1 MRLVTRVLAT
11 FTLASTLVAGCAGGS
26 AGSAGAQPGSVASGA
41 ATPAGATPP
50 GPIRHVVLVTIDG
63 LVPDAYLHP
72 DIHGLQIST
81 LRRLAR
87 DGAFSDGAR
96 SVFPSVTYPAH
107 TSMATGV
114 WPARHGI
121 YTNRAY
127 DPGETNQDGWRW
139 YTEDLR
145 APPLWRLAEE
155 AHYRV
160 ALIHWPVTVGARV
173 TYLVPEFWR
182 AKNDEDRKLLRA
194 LATPGL
200 LESVGRQHPR
210 FWSQFTPGEL
220 KDEPLVDVGSDLLR
234 GPAPPHLMMIHLAEV
249 DGAQHRHGLWS
260 RPALDAIEN
269 ADVQL
274 ARLLE
279 AIAAAGI
286 AVQTALVV
294 ASDHGFAEVSQLLRP
309 GVLLREQGLV
319 RLDQQDRIAD
329 WRAAVNTSGGSA
341 YVYLKDP
348 ADAEAAAAVRR
359 SFGERAARPDGGLA
373 RVLEADQIRALGGD
387 PGAFL
392 ALEAQPG
399 WSLGGGYAGDLVAPP
414 PYAATHGYDP
424 ARPEMRASL
433 LVLAPGVP
441 RGAIRDARLIDI
453 APTIANWLGLSL
465 GDVDGRR
472 LW

>member
-1 MRLVTRVLAT
+1 MRLVTLVLGLLSLK
-11 FTLASTLVAGCAGGS
+11 LAGACAGGS
-26 AGSAGAQPGSVASGA
+26 AGAPGAQPFGA
-41 ATPAGATPP
+41 VTPGATPP

-63 LVPDAYLHP
+63 LVPDSYLHP
-72 DIHGLQIST
+72 DAHGLQIPT

-87 DGAFSDGAR
+87 DGASSDGAR

-121 YTNRAY
+121 YTNRAH
-127 DPGETNQDGWRW
+127 DPGDGNQDGWRW
-139 YTEDLR
+139 YAEDLR

-155 AHYRV
+155 ARYRT
-160 ALIHWPVTVGARV
+160 ALIHWPVTVGAHV

-200 LESVGRQHPR
+200 LEATGRQHPR

-220 KDEPLVDVGSDLLR
+220 KDEPLVDVASDLLH
-234 GPAPPHLMMIHLAEV
+234 GSPPHLMMIHLAEV

-269 ADVQL
+269 ADRQIG
-274 ARLLE
+274 RLLA
-279 AIAAAGI
+279 AIADAGI
-286 AVQTALVV
+286 AADTALVV
-294 ASDHGFAEVSQLLRP
+294 ASDHGFAAVGHLLRP

-319 RLDQQDRIAD
+319 RLDEQGRVAD
-329 WRAAVNTSGGSA
+329 WRAAINTSGGSA
-341 YVYLKDP
+341 YVYLKDVG
-348 ADAEAAAAVRR
+348 DAAAAAAVRR
-359 SFGERAARPDGGLA
+359 CYQERAARPDGGLA
-373 RVLEADQIRALGGD
+373 RVLEADQIRTMGGD

-399 WSLGGGYAGDLVAPP
+399 WSLGGGYAGDLVGPP

-441 RGAIRDARLIDI
+441 AGPIRDARLIDI
-453 APTIANWLGLSL
+453 APTIAGWLGLPL
-465 GDVDGRR
+465 GDVDGHR

>member
-1 MRLVTRVLAT
+1 MRLVTNLYAVLV
-11 FTLASTLVAGCAGGS
+11 FGIVVGCAG
-26 AGSAGAQPGSVASGA
+26 APNAQPFGA
-41 ATPAGATPP
+41 ANAGTPIGATPP

-72 DIHGLQIST
+72 DAHGLRIPT
-81 LRRLAR
+81 LRRLVR
-87 DGAFSDGAR
+87 DGAFSEGAL

-107 TSMATGV
+107 SSMATGV

-121 YTNRAY
+121 YTNRAH
-127 DPGETNQDGWRW
+127 DPTDGNQDGWRW
-139 YTEDLR
+139 YAEDLR

-155 AHYRV
+155 AHYRT

-173 TYLVPEFWR
+173 TFLVPEFWR

-200 LESVGRQHPR
+200 LEATGRQHPR

-220 KDEPLVDVGSDLLR
+220 KDEPLVDVATDLLH
-234 GPAPPHLMMIHLAEV
+234 GPAPNLMMIHLAEV
-249 DGAQHRHGLWS
+249 DGAQHRNGLWT

-269 ADVQL
+269 ADRQVG
-274 ARLLE
+274 RLID
-279 AIAAAGI
+279 AIAGAGI
-286 AVQTALVV
+286 TAETALVV
-294 ASDHGFAEVSQLLRP
+294 ASDHGFADVAHSMRP
-309 GVLLREQGLV
+309 GVLLREQKLVGL
-319 RLDQQDRIAD
+319 DPQGRIVD
-329 WRAAVNTSGGSA
+329 WRAAINTSGGSA
-341 YVYLKDP
+341 YVYLRDP
-348 ADAEAAAAVRR
+348 ADAATAAVVRR
-359 SFGERAARPDGGLA
+359 CYQERAARPDGGLA

-392 ALEAQPG
+392 ALEAPLG
-399 WSLGGGYAGDLVAPP
+399 WSLGGGYAGDLVAAP

-441 RGAIRDARLIDI
+441 PGAIRDARLIDI
-453 APTIANWLGLSL
+453 APTIAGWLGLPL
-465 GDVDGRR
+465 GAVDGRR